1 MDLSVK
7 LEVFD
12 GPLDLL
18 LHLIEKN
25 KVSIYDI
32 PIVEITKQ
40 YMDYLLLMKDNQ
52 LAVASEFL
60 VMAATLLEIKS
71 RMLIPVTEE
80 EAEEQED
87 PRDELVRRLLE
98 KKMYLEAAGDLRE
111 QYDEAQGRMYRKEDI
126 PAEVLKYREPVDAA
140 KVIENAGITPER
152 LKNALDQAIR
162 RQREKIDPI
171 RSKFG
176 TIKKSRAKIGEK
188 LKKITNFAK
197 EHKKFNFRTLLE
209 EKKDKESIIVTFLAI
224 LELMKVG
231 QITAT
236 QEESFGEIDMVWNT
250 ENLYRFNEK
259 DLDQYE

>member
-25 KVSIYDI
+25 KLNIYDI
-32 PIVEITKQ
+32 PIVEITRQ
-40 YMDYLLLMKDNQ
+40 YMDYLLLMKENQ

-71 RMLIPVTEE
+71 RMLIPVQEE

-98 KKMYLEAAGDLRE
+98 KKMYQEASHDLRE
-111 QYDEAQGRMYRKEDI
+111 QYDASEGRMYRAENI
-126 PAEVLKYREPVDAA
+126 PPEVQKYKEPVDPAQVL
-140 KVIENAGITPER
+140 KGSGITVER
-152 LKNALDQAIR
+152 LKLAFDQAIR
-162 RQREKIDPI
+162 LQKEKIDPI

-188 LKKITNFAK
+188 LKRITSYAK
-197 EHKKFNFRTLLE
+197 DHRRFSFRTLLE
-209 EKKDKESIIVTFLAI
+209 EKKDKESIIVTFLAV

-236 QEESFGEIDMVWNT
+236 QEESFGEIDMIWNT
-250 ENLYRFNEK
+250 ENQYRFNEK